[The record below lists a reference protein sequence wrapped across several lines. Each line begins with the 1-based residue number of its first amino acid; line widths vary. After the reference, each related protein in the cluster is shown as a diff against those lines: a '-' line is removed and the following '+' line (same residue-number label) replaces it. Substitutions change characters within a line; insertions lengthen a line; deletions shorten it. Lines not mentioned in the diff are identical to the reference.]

1 MQILFDDR
9 SDSFD
14 LLDLNA
20 FELMLIQDALLDWH
34 REMNFKPDSPLMHTI
49 LSQDEHIR
57 GALDRLIRNLHR
69 QESEGDN
76 VGGA

>member
-14 LLDLNA
+14 LLKLNA
-20 FELMLIQDALLDWH
+20 FELMLIQDALLVWY
-34 REMNFKPDSPLMHTI
+34 REMDFKPDSPLMYTI
-49 LSQDEHIR
+49 LSQDENIR
-57 GALDRLIRNLHR
+57 NALDRLITNLHR

-76 VGGA
+76 GGGA